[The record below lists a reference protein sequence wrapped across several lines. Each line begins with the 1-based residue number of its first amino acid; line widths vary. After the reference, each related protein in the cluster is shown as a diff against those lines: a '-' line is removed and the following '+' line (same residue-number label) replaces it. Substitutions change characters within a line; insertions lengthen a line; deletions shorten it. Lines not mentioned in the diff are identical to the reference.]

1 MKSLGKSLCGL
12 TGIEFPLKLI
22 HERDSKACLPPLQL
36 LMPKGVKQRRI
47 PSVRKSWNFATI
59 IDREIIALIFERR
72 TAMLETK
79 FTSHKL
85 AYLSISSA
93 KEADMSHD
101 FRPP

>member
-1 MKSLGKSLCGL
+1 MKSFRKRLCGL

-22 HERDSKACLPPLQL
+22 HERDSKACHPPLPPL
-36 LMPKGVKQRRI
+36 MPTGAQQRRI
-47 PSVRKSWNFATI
+47 PSFRKSSNFATI
-59 IDREIIALIFERR
+59 LDREIIALIFERR
-72 TAMLETK
+72 TTMSETK

>member
-1 MKSLGKSLCGL
+1 MKSFGKSLCGL

-22 HERDSKACLPPLQL
+22 HERDSKACHPPLQP
-36 LMPKGVKQRRI
+36 LMPTGAKQRRI
-47 PSVRKSWNFATI
+47 PSVRKSNFATI
-59 IDREIIALIFERR
+59 LDREIIALIFERR
-72 TAMLETK
+72 TAMFESK

-93 KEADMSHD
+93 KETDMSHD